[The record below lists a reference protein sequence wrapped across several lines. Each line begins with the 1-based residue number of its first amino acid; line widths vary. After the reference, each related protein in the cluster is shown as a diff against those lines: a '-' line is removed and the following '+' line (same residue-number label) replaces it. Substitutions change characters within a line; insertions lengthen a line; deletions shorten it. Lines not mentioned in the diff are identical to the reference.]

1 MPSSNN
7 APSVSQS
14 QRFNTMNGTN
24 SGGNGVFANSN
35 DNFRV
40 CVRVRPPL
48 PKEQI
53 PGLSFS
59 PIVNVSKDNRSVSIM
74 EYLGAEINEA
84 ER

>member
-1 MPSSNN
+1 MPSSNH

-14 QRFNTMNGTN
+14 QRFNTMNGT
-24 SGGNGVFANSN
+24 SGGFANSN

-40 CVRVRPPL
+40 CVRVRPAL
-48 PKEQI
+48 AKEQI
-53 PGLSFS
+53 PGLPFS
-59 PIVNVSKDNRSVSIM
+59 PIVNVSKDNRAVSIM